1 MKAES
6 ADPTGPE
13 NSLTDG
19 RLRHRSVLYSWPGGK
34 TGCYGAASQRERPG
48 PETECTR
55 KDRFYLKEIP
65 LAEELQAH
73 TWKICQ
79 EEAVDYALVLAL
91 MYQESRFQ
99 DDVTGYNTNGTTD
112 GGLMQL
118 NSRYAEY
125 LCQRFGADDLRD
137 PYQNIEVGVRL
148 LASYIRRMGNTMHCW
163 PITWERA
170 PCCP

>member
-1 MKAES
+1 
-6 ADPTGPE
+6 
-13 NSLTDG
+13 
-19 RLRHRSVLYSWPGGK
+19 
-34 TGCYGAASQRERPG
+34 
-48 PETECTR
+48 
-55 KDRFYLKEIP
+55 
-65 LAEELQAH
+65 
-73 TWKICQ
+73 
-79 EEAVDYALVLAL
+79 

-148 LASYIRRMGNTMHCW
+148 LAVVHPPVMGNTMHCW